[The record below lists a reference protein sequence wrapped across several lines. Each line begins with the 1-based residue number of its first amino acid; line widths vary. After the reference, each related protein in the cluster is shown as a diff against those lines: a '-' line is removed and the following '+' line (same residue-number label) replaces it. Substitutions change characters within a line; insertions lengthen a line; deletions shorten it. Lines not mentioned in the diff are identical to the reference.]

1 MKKITSQAILVTCI
15 LCVSLPSFAGNK
27 DRSGQA
33 GATELLINP
42 WGQSTGLM
50 GQNSSYVTG
59 VEAMKSNIA
68 GLAFVNK
75 FEVGASYTDYLSGSN
90 IGISNIGIGFKAGEA
105 GVIGVNVMSMNFGD
119 IDVTNYN
126 NPSGGIGTYNP
137 QFYNISVGYAKEFS
151 NSIYAGVATTL
162 VQEQINNIHA
172 TGACFE
178 AGIQYITGKRDNF
191 HFGITLR
198 NVGTNMRFSG
208 DGFSG
213 SFDNTNNTNAS
224 YTINRYTPA
233 EKFEMPT
240 YLNFGVS
247 YDFYFDEGRMSGDS
261 GAVPKHKLTVMG
273 NFTSNSFNNDY
284 LGGGLEYSFHNMF
297 MIRGAYRYEKNIGDA
312 ALATTFYT
320 GYSFGGT
327 VKVPVSSKGQKMA
340 IDYSY
345 RPTQRPANGVHTVS
359 LRFML

>member
-1 MKKITSQAILVTCI
+1 MEDVQPMLH
-15 LCVSLPSFAGNK
+15 
-27 DRSGQA
+27 RSVH
-33 GATELLINP
+33 NP
-42 WGQSTGLM
+42 NAAAES
-50 GQNSSYVTG
+50 
-59 VEAMKSNIA
+59 AARKSRSR
-68 GLAFVNK
+68 
-75 FEVGASYTDYLSGSN
+75 GASPAGRRGSRTA
-90 IGISNIGIGFKAGEA
+90 SNKKE
-105 GVIGVNVMSMNFGD
+105 MEERT
-119 IDVTNYN
+119 ID
-126 NPSGGIGTYNP
+126 SSD
-137 QFYNISVGYAKEFS
+137 FYAEYHG
-151 NSIYAGVATTL
+151 